1 MQPVKNI
8 ISFYSSLITVLF
20 AMMVFPSLV
29 NSQPVVNIGDYTGC
43 SNTEMLIP
51 VEIKNM
57 TDIAA
62 ITLFI
67 KVDTA
72 DVDFMGVEN
81 VNDVFSSGDFVS
93 NADTANQQIVL
104 TWFSLTPATIDSGM
118 ICNLRVL
125 LKGGSF
131 NFEFRDNCEFAKSDL
146 TIVENVEYSNG
157 SLTTLSSYIPD
168 PVTQSIIEG
177 NTATI
182 ELHDLPQ
189 GLSLQW
195 QKKVDENWIDISNDA
210 TFNGVTDAK
219 LSIFNAPAS
228 MNESRF
234 RCMIANGVCS
244 EGTVESELFVTPNGI
259 DDKHD
264 QNYLS
269 PLTTYP
275 NPAQTALNCV
285 VNTDIYSGKLSLVN
299 ANGVIVDEQQ
309 ITNLFAGEV
318 LTFNLFKIESGIYF
332 VKLFK
337 LNKMIASVK
346 VLRN

>member
-1 MQPVKNI
+1 MV
-8 ISFYSSLITVLF
+8 LI
-20 AMMVFPSLV
+20 AMMVFPLLV
-29 NSQPVVNIGDYTGC
+29 NSQPVVKIGDYTGC
-43 SNTEMLIP
+43 SNTELLIP

-62 ITLFI
+62 LTLFI

-72 DVDFMGVEN
+72 DVVFMGVEN

-104 TWFSLTPATIDSGM
+104 TWFSLTPATIDSGI
-118 ICNLRVL
+118 ICNIHVL
-125 LKGGSF
+125 LKGGAF
-131 NFEFRDNCEFAKSDL
+131 NFEFQDNCEFAKSDL
-146 TIVENVEYSNG
+146 TTVDNVEYSNG
-157 SLTTLSSYIPD
+157 SLATLSSYIPD

-182 ELHDLPQ
+182 ELHDLHQ

-195 QKKVDENWIDISNDA
+195 QKKVDDNWIDISNDA
-210 TFNGVTDAK
+210 TFDGVTSPK
-219 LSIFNAPAS
+219 LSIYNALAS
-228 MNESRF
+228 MNESWF
-234 RCMIANGVCS
+234 RCMIANDFCS

-259 DDKHD
+259 DDQHD
-264 QNYLS
+264 QNYLT

-275 NPAQTALNCV
+275 NPVQTALNCV
-285 VNTDIYSGKLSLVN
+285 VNTDIYSGKVSLVN
-299 ANGVIVDEQQ
+299 ANGVIVDEQH
-309 ITNLFAGEV
+309 ISNLFAGQV
-318 LTFNLFKIESGIYF
+318 LTFNLNKMKSGIYF